1 MLIKKIKKKRK
12 FMKFIVVFII
22 IAILLTI
29 AFESYMKPLQDKIM
43 ENEARGLVEE
53 RVSKIADDVISNS
66 DYDYDKLLVKT
77 ENKNGGVMSLS
88 VNTPAVNKIQN
99 EFSDVFQNKMDDLN
113 TQYFSVP
120 LGDLTNLTMLSSL
133 GPRIKFSY
141 DMTGS
146 VDVELKSTFESTGVN
161 QTIHRVNMIV
171 DAEVVFISQSYMENL
186 KIRNEFAIS
195 ETVIVG
201 DTPDYLYPKVEKYLL
216 KKHIY
221 CDKIR

>member
-1 MLIKKIKKKRK
+1 
-12 FMKFIVVFII
+12 MKFIVVFII

-113 TQYFSVP
+113 TQYFSEP

-201 DTPDYLYPKVEKYLL
+201 DTPDYLYPKVN
-216 KKHIY
+216 
-221 CDKIR
+221 

>member
-1 MLIKKIKKKRK
+1 
-12 FMKFIVVFII
+12 MKFIVIFNAIC
-22 IAILLTI
+22 ILLTI

-77 ENKNGGVMSLS
+77 ENKNGGIVSLS

-146 VDVELKSTFESTGVN
+146 VDVELKSSFESTGVN

-201 DTPDYLYPKVEKYLL
+201 DTPDYLYPKVN
-216 KKHIY
+216 
-221 CDKIR
+221 

>member
-1 MLIKKIKKKRK
+1 
-12 FMKFIVVFII
+12 MKFIVIFIVISILI
-22 IAILLTI
+22 II

-66 DYDYDKLLVKT
+66 DYDYDKLLVKS
-77 ENKNGGVMSLS
+77 ENKNGGIVSLS

-120 LGDLTNLTMLSSL
+120 LGDLTNLSMLSSL

-171 DAEVVFISQSYMENL
+171 DEEVVFISQSYMENL

-201 DTPDYLYPKVEKYLL
+201 DTPDYLYPKIK
-216 KKHIY
+216 
-221 CDKIR
+221 

>member
-1 MLIKKIKKKRK
+1 
-12 FMKFIVVFII
+12 MKFIVIFIAI
-22 IAILLTI
+22 CILLTI

-53 RVSKIADDVISNS
+53 RVSKIADDVISNI
-66 DYDYDKLLVKT
+66 DYDYDKLLVKK
-77 ENKNGGVMSLS
+77 ENKTGGIVSLS

-146 VDVELKSTFESTGVN
+146 VDVELKSSFESTGVN

-201 DTPDYLYPKVEKYLL
+201 DTPDYLYPKVN
-216 KKHIY
+216 
-221 CDKIR
+221 

>member
-29 AFESYMKPLQDKIM
+29 AFENYMKPLQDKIM

-201 DTPDYLYPKVEKYLL
+201 DTPDYLYPKVN
-216 KKHIY
+216 
-221 CDKIR
+221 

>member
-201 DTPDYLYPKVEKYLL
+201 DTPDYLCPKVN
-216 KKHIY
+216 
-221 CDKIR
+221 

>member
-1 MLIKKIKKKRK
+1 
-12 FMKFIVVFII
+12 MKFIVIFIAI
-22 IAILLTI
+22 CILLTI

-66 DYDYDKLLVKT
+66 DYDYDKLLVKK
-77 ENKNGGVMSLS
+77 ENKNGGIVSLS

-146 VDVELKSTFESTGVN
+146 VDVELKSS
-161 QTIHRVNMIV
+161 
-171 DAEVVFISQSYMENL
+171 L
-186 KIRNEFAIS
+186 K
-195 ETVIVG
+195 VQV
-201 DTPDYLYPKVEKYLL
+201 
-216 KKHIY
+216 
-221 CDKIR
+221 

>member
-12 FMKFIVVFII
+12 FMKFIVIFIVISILI
-22 IAILLTI
+22 II

-66 DYDYDKLLVKT
+66 DYDYDKLLVKS
-77 ENKNGGVMSLS
+77 ENKNGGIVSLS

-120 LGDLTNLTMLSSL
+120 LGDLTNLSMLSSL

-201 DTPDYLYPKVEKYLL
+201 DTPDYLYPKVN
-216 KKHIY
+216 
-221 CDKIR
+221 

>member
-1 MLIKKIKKKRK
+1 
-12 FMKFIVVFII
+12 MKFIVIFIAI
-22 IAILLTI
+22 CILLTI

-53 RVSKIADDVISNS
+53 RVSNIADDVISNS
-66 DYDYDKLLVKT
+66 DYDYDKLLVKK
-77 ENKNGGVMSLS
+77 ENKNGGIVSLS

-146 VDVELKSTFESTGVN
+146 VDVELKSSFESTGVN

-201 DTPDYLYPKVEKYLL
+201 DTPDYLYPKVN
-216 KKHIY
+216 
-221 CDKIR
+221 

>member
-1 MLIKKIKKKRK
+1 
-12 FMKFIVVFII
+12 
-22 IAILLTI
+22 
-29 AFESYMKPLQDKIM
+29 M

-77 ENKNGGVMSLS
+77 ENKNGGVVSLS

-133 GPRIKFSY
+133 GPRIEFSY

-161 QTIHRVNMIV
+161 QTLHRVNMIV

-201 DTPDYLYPKVEKYLL
+201 DTPDYLYPKVN
-216 KKHIY
+216 
-221 CDKIR
+221 

>member
-1 MLIKKIKKKRK
+1 
-12 FMKFIVVFII
+12 MKFIVVFII

-120 LGDLTNLTMLSSL
+120 LGDFTNLTMLSSL

-201 DTPDYLYPKVEKYLL
+201 DTPDYLYPKVN
-216 KKHIY
+216 
-221 CDKIR
+221 

>member
-1 MLIKKIKKKRK
+1 
-12 FMKFIVVFII
+12 MKFIVIFIVISILI
-22 IAILLTI
+22 II

-66 DYDYDKLLVKT
+66 DYDYDKLLVKS
-77 ENKNGGVMSLS
+77 ENKNGGIVSLS

-120 LGDLTNLTMLSSL
+120 LGDLTNLSMLSSL

-201 DTPDYLYPKVEKYLL
+201 DTPDYLYPKVN
-216 KKHIY
+216 
-221 CDKIR
+221 

>member
-1 MLIKKIKKKRK
+1 
-12 FMKFIVVFII
+12 MKFIVVFII

-77 ENKNGGVMSLS
+77 ENKNGVVMSLS

-201 DTPDYLYPKVEKYLL
+201 DTPDYLYPKVN
-216 KKHIY
+216 
-221 CDKIR
+221 

>member
-146 VDVELKSTFESTGVN
+146 VDVELKSTFDSTGVN

-201 DTPDYLYPKVEKYLL
+201 DTPDYLYPKVN
-216 KKHIY
+216 
-221 CDKIR
+221 

>member
-1 MLIKKIKKKRK
+1 
-12 FMKFIVVFII
+12 MKFIVIFIVISILI
-22 IAILLTI
+22 II

-77 ENKNGGVMSLS
+77 KNKTGGIVYLS

-120 LGDLTNLTMLSSL
+120 LGDLTNLSMLSSL

-201 DTPDYLYPKVEKYLL
+201 DTPDYLYPKVN
-216 KKHIY
+216 
-221 CDKIR
+221 

>member
-1 MLIKKIKKKRK
+1 
-12 FMKFIVVFII
+12 MKFIVVFII

-29 AFESYMKPLQDKIM
+29 AFENYMKPLQDKIM

-201 DTPDYLYPKVEKYLL
+201 DTPDYLYPKVN
-216 KKHIY
+216 
-221 CDKIR
+221 

>member
-201 DTPDYLYPKVEKYLL
+201 DTPDYLYPKVN
-216 KKHIY
+216 
-221 CDKIR
+221 

>member
-1 MLIKKIKKKRK
+1 
-12 FMKFIVVFII
+12 MKFIVVFII

-171 DAEVVFISQSYMENL
+171 DAEVVYQSIIYGKFENT
-186 KIRNEFAIS
+186 K
-195 ETVIVG
+195 
-201 DTPDYLYPKVEKYLL
+201 
-216 KKHIY
+216 
-221 CDKIR
+221 

>member
-146 VDVELKSTFESTGVN
+146 VDVELKSSFESTGVN

-201 DTPDYLYPKVEKYLL
+201 DTPDYLYPKVN
-216 KKHIY
+216 
-221 CDKIR
+221 

>member
-1 MLIKKIKKKRK
+1 
-12 FMKFIVVFII
+12 MKFIVVFII

-29 AFESYMKPLQDKIM
+29 AFESYMKPLKDKIM

-201 DTPDYLYPKVEKYLL
+201 DTPDYLYPKVN
-216 KKHIY
+216 
-221 CDKIR
+221 

>member
-1 MLIKKIKKKRK
+1 
-12 FMKFIVVFII
+12 MKFIVVFII

-88 VNTPAVNKIQN
+88 VNKPAVNKIQN

-201 DTPDYLYPKVEKYLL
+201 DTPDYLYPKVN
-216 KKHIY
+216 
-221 CDKIR
+221 

>member
-29 AFESYMKPLQDKIM
+29 AFESYMKPLQDQIM

-201 DTPDYLYPKVEKYLL
+201 DTPDYLYPKVN
-216 KKHIY
+216 
-221 CDKIR
+221 

>member
-1 MLIKKIKKKRK
+1 
-12 FMKFIVVFII
+12 MKFIVVFII

-141 DMTGS
+141 DITGS
-146 VDVELKSTFESTGVN
+146 VDVEVTSTFEITGVN

-201 DTPDYLYPKVEKYLL
+201 DTPDYLYPKVN
-216 KKHIY
+216 
-221 CDKIR
+221 

>member
-77 ENKNGGVMSLS
+77 ENKNGGVM
-88 VNTPAVNKIQN
+88 
-99 EFSDVFQNKMDDLN
+99 
-113 TQYFSVP
+113 
-120 LGDLTNLTMLSSL
+120 
-133 GPRIKFSY
+133 
-141 DMTGS
+141 
-146 VDVELKSTFESTGVN
+146 
-161 QTIHRVNMIV
+161 
-171 DAEVVFISQSYMENL
+171 
-186 KIRNEFAIS
+186 
-195 ETVIVG
+195 
-201 DTPDYLYPKVEKYLL
+201 
-216 KKHIY
+216 
-221 CDKIR
+221 

>member
-113 TQYFSVP
+113 TQYFSAP

-201 DTPDYLYPKVEKYLL
+201 DTPDYLYPKVN
-216 KKHIY
+216 
-221 CDKIR
+221 

>member
-12 FMKFIVVFII
+12 FKKFIVIFIAI
-22 IAILLTI
+22 CILLTI

-201 DTPDYLYPKVEKYLL
+201 DTPDYLYPKVN
-216 KKHIY
+216 
-221 CDKIR
+221 

>member
-1 MLIKKIKKKRK
+1 
-12 FMKFIVVFII
+12 MKFIVIFIAI
-22 IAILLTI
+22 CILLTI

-146 VDVELKSTFESTGVN
+146 VDVELKSTFDSTGVN

-201 DTPDYLYPKVEKYLL
+201 DTPDYLYPKVN
-216 KKHIY
+216 
-221 CDKIR
+221 

>member
-1 MLIKKIKKKRK
+1 
-12 FMKFIVVFII
+12 MKFIVIS
-22 IAILLTI
+22 IAICILLTI

-66 DYDYDKLLVKT
+66 DYDYDKLLVKK
-77 ENKNGGVMSLS
+77 ENKTSGIVSLS

-146 VDVELKSTFESTGVN
+146 VDVELKSSFESTGVN

-201 DTPDYLYPKVEKYLL
+201 DTPDYLYPKVN
-216 KKHIY
+216 
-221 CDKIR
+221 

>member
-1 MLIKKIKKKRK
+1 
-12 FMKFIVVFII
+12 MKFIVVFII

-146 VDVELKSTFESTGVN
+146 VDVELKSTFDSTGVN

-201 DTPDYLYPKVEKYLL
+201 DTPDYLYPKVN
-216 KKHIY
+216 
-221 CDKIR
+221 

>member
-1 MLIKKIKKKRK
+1 
-12 FMKFIVVFII
+12 MKFIVIFITI
-22 IAILLTI
+22 CILLTI

-66 DYDYDKLLVKT
+66 DYDYDKLLVKK
-77 ENKNGGVMSLS
+77 ENKNGGIVSLS

-146 VDVELKSTFESTGVN
+146 VDVELKSSFESTGVN

-201 DTPDYLYPKVEKYLL
+201 DTPDYLYPKVN
-216 KKHIY
+216 
-221 CDKIR
+221 